1 MVKYSIT
8 LNAIVSF
15 FFLASFSLAETA
27 CAEDTLVEEVN
38 YIKVSSDNAKGS
50 QNDLV
55 LGATSKVKDRVKV
68 DSSLSK
74 KVINT
79 PAYIVTQQKKN
90 QNYNVQ
96 PIFLIRDSDGERN

>member
-8 LNAIVSF
+8 LIAIVSF
-15 FFLASFSLAETA
+15 FFLASFSLAETVGA
-27 CAEDTLVEEVN
+27 DDTLVEEVN
-38 YIKVSSDNAKGS
+38 YIKVSSGNAKSS

-74 KVINT
+74 SVIT
-79 PAYIVTQQKKN
+79 TQAYIVTQQKKN

-96 PIFLIRDSDGERN
+96 PIFLIKDSDGERN

>member
-8 LNAIVSF
+8 LIAIVSF
-15 FFLASFSLAETA
+15 FFLASFSLAETVGA
-27 CAEDTLVEEVN
+27 DDTLVEEVN
-38 YIKVSSDNAKGS
+38 YIKVSSGNAKSS

-68 DSSLSK
+68 DSALSK
-74 KVINT
+74 SVIT
-79 PAYIVTQQKKN
+79 TQAYIVTQQKKN

-96 PIFLIRDSDGERN
+96 PIFLIKDSDGERN